1 MSETTDTTAPAEAT
15 ETTAK
20 TQPTETTTA
29 DTEVTSEATEQ
40 AATEATP
47 VEYVLTLP
55 EGSPLDPAVLE
66 RTAAD
71 ARTQGLTNEQAQAV
85 VNRISQE
92 AAVLAEAQMAAY
104 QPGGAEYGKLVDG
117 WKAQTLA
124 DESLGKTPEERTATI
139 QRGHQV
145 LQKYVEAHP
154 DQQDAINGFLNDTG
168 LGNHPAMVKV
178 FAWLG
183 RAMSETPVVKGPPA
197 SASGEKN
204 AAKALYPNMN

>member
-1 MSETTDTTAPAEAT
+1 MSDTITEPTTEPVEPTETPAEPQATEETTAT
-15 ETTAK
+15 ETTTEDAK
-20 TQPTETTTA
+20 
-29 DTEVTSEATEQ
+29 
-40 AATEATP
+40 P
-47 VEYVLTLP
+47 VEYALTLP
-55 EGSPLDPAVLE
+55 EGSLLDAAVLE

-92 AAVLAEAQMAAY
+92 AAALAEAQLAAY
-104 QPGGAEYGKLVDG
+104 QPGGAAYEKLVDG
-117 WKAQTLA
+117 WKEQTLA

-168 LGNHPAMVKV
+168 LGNHPAMVRV

-197 SASGEKN
+197 SPASEAS
-204 AAKALYPNMN
+204 AAKKLYPGMN